1 MLSLN
6 IQIVSQDHRNL
17 GKCMN
22 HTYLNYKYFSEI
34 CENWEWQC
42 ESGECISKTQRCDR
56 IPNCPDATDELDCPP
71 LPIVPDCNNLTQF
84 SCGYVL
90 ILH

>member
-1 MLSLN
+1 MYESH
-6 IQIVSQDHRNL
+6 I
-17 GKCMN
+17 
-22 HTYLNYKYFSEI
+22 NYEYFSEI

-90 ILH
+90 ILRFYRV

>member
-1 MLSLN
+1 MYESN
-6 IQIVSQDHRNL
+6 I
-17 GKCMN
+17 
-22 HTYLNYKYFSEI
+22 NYKYFSEI

-84 SCGYVL
+84 SCGYVS
-90 ILH
+90 ILQL